1 MIRSLGRRLH
11 QLERRHQV
19 PVTAPIGPPSRQ
31 LLFLIEGMV
40 EGAVQCQLDHFQA
53 VFGGVVG
60 VLHDYGVRG
69 RTGADFEAACGDFL
83 AVATAPVVVVGR
95 TPTLDEQLAG
105 FMDNVDRLEERLRE
119 LLP

>member
-1 MIRSLGRRLH
+1 MIRSMGRRLQ

-19 PVTAPIGPPSRQ
+19 PATAPVGPASRQ
-31 LLFLIEGMV
+31 LLMLMEGMV
-40 EGAVQCQLDHFQA
+40 DLAVQGRLDHFQA

-60 VLHDYGVRG
+60 VLHDYAARG
-69 RTGADFEAACGDFL
+69 RTGADFEAACADFL

-95 TPTLDEQLAG
+95 VPTLDEQLAG
-105 FMDNVDRLEERLRE
+105 FMDNVDRLEEQLRD

>member
-19 PVTAPIGPPSRQ
+19 PATAPTSPASRQ
-31 LLFLIEGMV
+31 LLLLMEGMV
-40 EGAVQCQLDHFQA
+40 DLAVQGRLDHYQA
-53 VFGGVVG
+53 VFSGVVG
-60 VLHDYGVRG
+60 VLHNYAARG
-69 RTGADFEAACGDFL
+69 QTDADFEAACADFL

-95 TPTLDEQLAG
+95 VPTLDEQLAG
-105 FMDNVDRLEERLRE
+105 FMDNVGRLEEQLRD